1 MITSRNNDIGNLI
14 EQFRQRDTPQK
25 ERKAILA
32 RIEEIL
38 QTTKNVESLC
48 VKWTYLLDN
57 LCWPSLTKHDRND
70 MKTLAGKVIRLVGVL
85 LFDTESYPE
94 FLIYLG
100 TLYQS
105 VTKKSEETRADIVF
119 SVYFIV
125 GVISQ
130 KTENRL
136 IATDTENVEKSLDW
150 IIKVL
155 PNSSIS
161 VYNHCLKGFVLVANT
176 FPNVYAAMFESTLRA
191 ILTNLPDFNSHEKNF
206 ELLIDTVM
214 RFSDQLNEKPHLAE
228 EMVRIIR
235 PDIKKNGLGNMREL
249 KKRMKLTMALVK
261 MAKSQK
267 MLEETNQMISEMS
280 IELEENGGK
289 WSSASLITI
298 VCDVFNELLILGKDD
313 VKLQKGVEE
322 SLCNVLKDL
331 NLSNQSTMEKQAFF
345 NSLAKIVK
353 QLPAESQ
360 VKTRVHQIV
369 FNTETGLFT
378 PKNRDNRMFGHNMI
392 YKDLINLVSVLL
404 TPTSLNHLQATYT
417 DLRKI
422 MIDSMSRLK
431 QSEDT
436 PYSDNI
442 RWNESILLLFFS
454 SLQSISCAKS
464 SLIVMMGIRPSIFEF
479 FSSEL
484 PLTEYWL
491 ASNHPEVYHLFITIF
506 VGHLKAHDFYIV
518 QSDYIVRGDSIGQSI
533 GQTKRDYARKQVVAL
548 QKIINNFGDKL
559 WKKTRLMISSWLHS
573 LIATACE
580 HQIGS
585 DSFSQREWVRLRNTV
600 IHQSVL
606 TWNNECVNQ
615 ALTILST
622 ATKWSELTSDIHRD
636 IADKT
641 KKAKWKEATTI
652 WESGDCNTYI
662 RQSMST
668 VYQMSQERQQK
679 TITST
684 SFGAE
689 EFIII
694 TNFLLK
700 QATPTTFKKGQNS
713 WMDEVLE
720 TFTQGCRTL
729 EKPDSYV
736 PETFIEKW
744 DWIINQTA
752 NFCIVNKMKTPL
764 GKPMQ
769 TFAAFENE
777 IKRLAKEVIVRKN
790 SDKKLNKSSTEDPNQ
805 SPPLKYSVQW
815 LRVHLLLKLIVV
827 LEKLMN
833 SAIHGG
839 SSVFNLTEIPV
850 SSRQFFTVNAASCE
864 VWLNRV
870 YYPALLVAY
879 FNGYYGLV
887 IRFGSNALSHF
898 ARQKDGDNDK
908 KIVNGVCTASLMSL
922 SMAVLGEPMEIV
934 GLRRKVR
941 EEFGTDMG
949 QSLME
954 ALGEMANARYETALV
969 ALEAVLV
976 TDAATNE
983 TLKMIIQLAMVDIL
997 NRIRL
1002 PQATDYYKVVLF
1014 GEESNDST
1022 ITEDF
1027 RSVELL
1033 TKFEK
1038 LNNTVNEKRQVVDWS
1053 ARERFQFVESAFS
1066 QTMRR
1071 TELLDIQKDFSAMGA
1086 LALSADSSCKLYS
1099 DISSTSLIIANL
1111 VNKMTGVS
1119 QWKNKLTDT
1128 EIFDR
1133 NEEGN
1138 DGDKL
1143 AICRKLMH
1151 WGRHTKSNRGQS
1163 CAAHSE
1169 IIRLSRKT
1177 SNCELAFF
1185 HINSAI
1191 RGEKLAAWQRLE
1203 VERQRLKLVKT
1214 QNLDVRIREM
1224 NEVFGS
1230 LAEVFTTSCQLKSD
1244 FQMVDGMI
1252 KEKMISEGYNEDI
1265 AKREEHMSR
1274 ASIQLADFFQSLP
1287 ELENVLAP
1295 NLFPTIIWS
1304 ELQRRSDSLSAG
1316 YHGIV
1321 GSLFH
1326 LASEM
1331 CPSLAKAHLKMARW
1345 AYEIAKIKN
1354 FPAENLSF
1362 YKFGK
1367 DETEN
1372 EELLK
1377 SLEATSLVNLEKL
1390 VRAAISD
1397 DLRANNILAPN
1408 SHFMHIWKMVRD
1420 HRTKFL
1426 SIAVTSYFQFIQN
1439 MSGDCDNLPYSK
1451 KEETTLATLRILEL
1465 LVKHGDVLIDVIN
1478 DGLNKTNVHIWKEI
1492 LPQLFAR
1499 LSHPSEHIRKTLV
1512 DLISKICTAA
1522 PHAVVFQVVSG
1533 AASSSTDGEELEE
1546 QQNDDR
1552 NRVRA
1557 CCEKLE
1563 TNMSQSYP
1571 NLVKDV
1577 RQFVA
1582 ELERINL
1589 LNEEKWSV
1597 VMGTMEH
1604 EMEKRL
1610 SLIRTENAKTESAL
1624 HLTASVKN
1632 DIIVKRTQLLT
1643 RQIFDVLDELY
1654 QQTVIEPPKSKNEEE
1669 FVTAFAEVLTNAFQ
1683 ESRISRTTSPEKSWI
1698 PFKNL
1703 IANFVHRNSKK
1714 GMQTFE
1720 TEDISPYLA
1729 SLSNSCVPMPGQES
1743 VEFDRVVSISR
1754 VARQVTILPTKTRP
1768 KKLGFVGSDGKQV
1781 AFLFKG
1787 REDLHLD
1794 ERVMQFLRLCNV
1806 MLQPGKGKH
1815 RQSVAAYQAHHYAV
1829 IPLGPRSGLIKWVEG
1844 ATPMFHIYRKWQM
1857 KEKALKQATKKNGET
1872 VPEIERPSN
1881 MYHNMIRLA
1890 FADHKID
1897 SSITSD
1903 RSKWPAEILEE
1914 VFESLTAKTPTD
1926 LISRELW
1933 MRANDATT
1941 WWSVTKR
1948 YSRSLAVMSMVGSV
1962 LGLGDRHLDNLLV
1975 DLKWGHVVHID
1986 YNICFDKGKNLR
1998 IPETVPFRLTRNM
2011 RHALGPSEMYG
2022 TFRESCVHVLSTL
2035 RSGHQ
2040 VLTMLLDAFVFD
2052 PLVDWTSH
2060 EHTATS
2066 GVSLAL
2072 QLAVYGSNWKTK
2084 AKERL
2089 TDAMELLNLRMSEV
2103 QTLWLAN
2110 RDDLLHWMKQ
2120 VTECLLIE
2128 NSMLGANAIYAQQRV
2143 KAGTELR
2150 EAVTRHHALAK
2161 ELRPLI
2167 RVIGKEREEFA
2178 DYLKFYKQ
2186 ALFDPLLKGHSALR
2200 NELDIDTCVYNFNI
2214 VMQNID
2220 NVFGA
2225 LVNLSFTPIETITS
2239 RTSQQEFKPPPGLEN
2254 VWVVKQDQQE
2264 NSQARE
2270 VVRRVERRLNGW
2282 LDGSAGPDR
2291 KLSPREEADILI
2303 AEATSTPNLSQM
2315 YEGWTAWV

>member
-1857 KEKALKQATKKNGET
+1857 KE
-1872 VPEIERPSN
+1872 
-1881 MYHNMIRLA
+1881 
-1890 FADHKID
+1890 
-1897 SSITSD
+1897 
-1903 RSKWPAEILEE
+1903 
-1914 VFESLTAKTPTD
+1914 
-1926 LISRELW
+1926 
-1933 MRANDATT
+1933 
-1941 WWSVTKR
+1941 
-1948 YSRSLAVMSMVGSV
+1948 
-1962 LGLGDRHLDNLLV
+1962 
-1975 DLKWGHVVHID
+1975 
-1986 YNICFDKGKNLR
+1986 
-1998 IPETVPFRLTRNM
+1998 
-2011 RHALGPSEMYG
+2011 
-2022 TFRESCVHVLSTL
+2022 
-2035 RSGHQ
+2035 
-2040 VLTMLLDAFVFD
+2040 
-2052 PLVDWTSH
+2052 
-2060 EHTATS
+2060 
-2066 GVSLAL
+2066 
-2072 QLAVYGSNWKTK
+2072 
-2084 AKERL
+2084 
-2089 TDAMELLNLRMSEV
+2089 
-2103 QTLWLAN
+2103 
-2110 RDDLLHWMKQ
+2110 
-2120 VTECLLIE
+2120 
-2128 NSMLGANAIYAQQRV
+2128 
-2143 KAGTELR
+2143 
-2150 EAVTRHHALAK
+2150 
-2161 ELRPLI
+2161 LRPLI